1 MWWKAETKT
10 MAFILLHS
18 VTEVEKM
25 LLTMMM
31 IGHTLRGGSW
41 PAVLVH
47 GCFQRADDEEC
58 KKLKTFKRRI
68 YCQFSFSLHHLLEI
82 QNVKIYCACEAAAAA
97 AKKSA
102 ATAEAKN
109 RRLQQTIQKKWKWHF
124 FAQHRIAQH
133 SLPLQNCY
141 SLSFQQQHYWNSL
154 CVWWVVGSCVH
165 VSATKLTLRQV
176 EAVA

>member
-58 KKLKTFKRRI
+58 KKLKAFKRRI
-68 YCQFSFSLHHLLEI
+68 YCQFSLSLHHLLEI

-102 ATAEAKN
+102 SAADDP
-109 RRLQQTIQKKWKWHF
+109 KKWKWHF
-124 FAQHRIAQH
+124 LHTAHSTQH

-141 SLSFQQQHYWNSL
+141 SLSISNNNTTEIH
-154 CVWWVVGSCVH
+154 CVLGEWWAVVC
-165 VSATKLTLRQV
+165 TFRRLN
-176 EAVA
+176 